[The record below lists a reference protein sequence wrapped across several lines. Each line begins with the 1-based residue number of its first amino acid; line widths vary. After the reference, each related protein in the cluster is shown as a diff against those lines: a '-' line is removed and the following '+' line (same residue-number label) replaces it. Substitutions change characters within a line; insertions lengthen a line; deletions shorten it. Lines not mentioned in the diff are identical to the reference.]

1 MTFQEFYR
9 SIRTFYQKCDFS
21 EMLAF
26 FKENKAKVNPGELL
40 DSSALKVMMLDALA
54 SLGHLD
60 AALEF
65 MKFYG
70 VTPSQDMP
78 YDLMEQCYDILGMKL
93 EVLRQKAQAGEVYG
107 QDDVPTITRATDEA
121 ATGTGDNV
129 KNLPQPP
136 SHSPQDGLHFGKIVK
151 LDTSS
156 PTVCKGI
163 LENEE
168 GKEEEFS
175 IAGTSY
181 VVQHLRKGRRV
192 EYVYL
197 NAESTDRKP
206 VIMRVL
212 IKD

>member
-78 YDLMEQCYDILGMKL
+78 YDLMEQCYGITAEGASGRS
-93 EVLRQKAQAGEVYG
+93 VWARQCANHY
-107 QDDVPTITRATDEA
+107 
-121 ATGTGDNV
+121 
-129 KNLPQPP
+129 
-136 SHSPQDGLHFGKIVK
+136 
-151 LDTSS
+151 
-156 PTVCKGI
+156 
-163 LENEE
+163 
-168 GKEEEFS
+168 
-175 IAGTSY
+175 
-181 VVQHLRKGRRV
+181 
-192 EYVYL
+192 
-197 NAESTDRKP
+197 
-206 VIMRVL
+206 
-212 IKD
+212 